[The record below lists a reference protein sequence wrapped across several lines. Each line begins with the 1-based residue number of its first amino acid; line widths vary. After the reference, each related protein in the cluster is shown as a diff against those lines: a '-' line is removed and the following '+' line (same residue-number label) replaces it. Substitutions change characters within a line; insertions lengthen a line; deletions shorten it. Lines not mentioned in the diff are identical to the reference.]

1 MSISQM
7 GSNEFKQVIAQYET
21 EKQTLQTSINN
32 LEKDHIIKNERLA
45 QLKTNLVSSYGT
57 DDPEELKKIL
67 EKNVNELAA
76 LKLEIETL
84 V

>member
-1 MSISQM
+1 MDSTQ
-7 GSNEFKQVIAQYET
+7 FKQVIAQYET
-21 EKQTLQTSINN
+21 EKQTLQSSINN

-45 QLKTNLVSSYGT
+45 QLKTNLVQSYGT
-57 DDPEELKKIL
+57 DDPEKLKEIL
-67 EKNVNELAA
+67 EKNINELAA

>member
-1 MSISQM
+1 MDISQM
-7 GSNEFKQVIAQYET
+7 DSTQFKQVIAQYET

-45 QLKTNLVSSYGT
+45 QLKTNLVQSYGT
-57 DDPEELKKIL
+57 DNPEELKKIL
-67 EKNVNELAA
+67 EKNVGELEV
-76 LKLEIETL
+76 LKQEIETL

>member
-1 MSISQM
+1 MDSTQ
-7 GSNEFKQVIAQYET
+7 FKQVIAQYET

-45 QLKTNLVSSYGT
+45 QLKTNLVQSYGT
-57 DDPEELKKIL
+57 DNPEELKKIL
-67 EKNVNELAA
+67 EKNVGELEV
-76 LKLEIETL
+76 LKQEIETL